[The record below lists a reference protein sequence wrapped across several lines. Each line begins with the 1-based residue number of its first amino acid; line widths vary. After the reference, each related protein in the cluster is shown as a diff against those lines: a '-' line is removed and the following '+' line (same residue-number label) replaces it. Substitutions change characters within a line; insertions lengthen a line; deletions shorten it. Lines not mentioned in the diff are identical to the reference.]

1 MNRFFESL
9 WPIAIISAAAC
20 VVLILATFVMVLRA
34 RVRARRHARG
44 LDRVREQLPA
54 LLASG
59 ADRTGAVTELP
70 LSLVREASAGLAPAE
85 EDQVRRRLIN
95 AGTASSIESRAMHA
109 RRRWRRA
116 AQLELLGWMRAET
129 SLGVLERI
137 LAGDDSDL
145 AYIAA
150 QSLAAYGSAGAYGV
164 LTDALVA
171 ERLSRSRIATLLE
184 SARYAGA
191 VEALDEL
198 SSHPDGS
205 VRFWV
210 AYLLGRTADPA
221 ARAPLERL
229 AGDDDSNVRANAVE
243 GLGRL
248 GHSDAIGTL
257 LADPDWVVRSHA
269 ATAAGAAAMD
279 ELAPRLCALL
289 TDQVW
294 WVRHNAARS
303 LVELG
308 RAADQYVVPLLRS
321 HDRFARNKA
330 AEVLVADG
338 FVDQQ
343 VATALAE
350 SDGEAARATGILIAV
365 ASAEA
370 QGSVRSR
377 LERAGDANA
386 ARLLQE
392 LDRASVISAV
402 PQ

>member
-9 WPIAIISAAAC
+9 WPIAVVGAAAC
-20 VVLILATFVMVLRA
+20 VVLIVVTFGAVVRA
-34 RVRARRHARG
+34 RVRARRHARA
-44 LDRVREQLPA
+44 LARVREQLPA
-54 LLASG
+54 LLAAD
-59 ADRTGAVTELP
+59 ADRTAGVTELP

-85 EDQVRRRLIN
+85 ADQLRRQLID

-116 AQLELLGWMRAET
+116 AQLELLGWMRAES
-129 SLGVLERI
+129 SLGVLEQI

-145 AYIAA
+145 AYVAA
-150 QSLAAYGSAGAYGV
+150 QSLAAYDSARAYRI

-171 ERLSRSRIATLLE
+171 GRLPRSRIATLLE

-191 VEALDEL
+191 VEALNQL

-221 ARAPLERL
+221 ARPPLERL
-229 AGDDDSNVRANAVE
+229 AGDDDSNVRANAAE

-248 GHSDAIGTL
+248 GRSAAIGML
-257 LADPDWVVRSHA
+257 LTDPDWVVRSHA
-269 ATAAGAAAMD
+269 ATAAGVAALD
-279 ELAPRLCALL
+279 ELAPRLSALL
-289 TDQVW
+289 TDRVW
-294 WVRHNAARS
+294 WVRQNAARS

-308 RAADQYVVPLLRS
+308 RAADPHVVPLLRS

-350 SDGEAARATGILIAV
+350 SDGEGARATGVLIAV

-370 QGSVRSR
+370 QASVRSR

-386 ARLLQE
+386 VRVLQE
-392 LDRASVISAV
+392 LERASVISAV